1 MSYKYQRYENES
13 PEELIF
19 RICSHKNEIGTW
31 SDVGRVL
38 NELLGENYTE
48 SAYRKKYQSF
58 EKMFSGNQ
66 KLFSDNE
73 EVLSEIS
80 EQRRE
85 LEKEKI
91 KFRDERNA
99 WNKQNRIAARTEQ
112 KLDYLEEQLVS
123 MGKVNFSNHTTP
135 VTVRG
140 NSDLLITISD
150 IHYGLNYN
158 NYFGTYNSDI
168 CKNYLAKYL
177 EKIISIGLRHKAR
190 NIHVVMLGDIIS
202 GSIHKSIQIA
212 NRENVIEQIKGV
224 SELLSSFVY
233 ELSNHFAKVT
243 VTSVS
248 GNHSRLDKK
257 DEALHDERL
266 DDIVSFIMEKSLSN
280 VDNISFQTYYNFD
293 TSIASIKICG
303 KLYFLVHGDYDTPNE
318 TGVMRLCSMVGNI
331 PYAIVMGHRH
341 SAAYNEIN
349 GIVIVQSGCLCG
361 SGDDYTIQK
370 RLSGLSSQ
378 TICVCSEHVI
388 DYMYPVKF

>member
-48 SAYRKKYQSF
+48 FAYRKKYQSF

-168 CKNYLAKYL
+168 CKKYLAKYL
-177 EKIISIGLRHKAR
+177 EKIISIGSRHKAR

-370 RLSGLSSQ
+370 RLSGLSS
-378 TICVCSEHVI
+378 
-388 DYMYPVKF
+388 

>member
-99 WNKQNRIAARTEQ
+99 WNKQNRIVARTEQ

-177 EKIISIGLRHKAR
+177 EKIISIGSRHKAR

-370 RLSGLSSQ
+370 RLSGLPSQ
-378 TICVCSEHVI
+378 TICVCSEHGI
-388 DYMYPVKF
+388 DCMYPVKF